1 MNRLVLHRVF
11 FKVKSHDYGI
21 DLSDVQSG
29 YLLPS
34 VKTPLR
40 KKRMTGKLLT
50 KKKSTDFSAKCNKL
64 DLVDMHVNNI
74 VKNLE
79 VAFSTQFNISLIM
92 YAYLS
97 CEN

>member
-1 MNRLVLHRVF
+1 MNRLVLHRVSF
-11 FKVKSHDYGI
+11 NVKSHDYGI
-21 DLSDVQSG
+21 DLSDIQSG
-29 YLLPS
+29 YFLPS
-34 VKTPLR
+34 VETPLC

-50 KKKSTDFSAKCNKL
+50 KKKSYFSAKCNKL